1 MNIVKS
7 KFIFKLKLLANGDID
22 KYKARLV
29 AQGFTQV
36 FGIDYH
42 ENFSPTPQIGG
53 VRLVIAFIIHFKLE
67 KASADV
73 SGAFLEATLT
83 ETIFMKLPEGI
94 SHRGSNYVK
103 LLKSLYGLKQAARD
117 WYLLQDKIIREFDPE
132 LKKSLTDAC
141 IYYKITKKCIFIISV
156 HVDDYAIGYNNKK
169 YYEDF
174 LNHYRKHVK
183 FTTSEQ
189 FDYILQMKLEW
200 SENTVTLSQ
209 NRQIQTLCNKFGL
222 HNNVKSPVT
231 PMKTDIRIIKGDK
244 LHLPNKPYA
253 ELVCS
258 LLFIA
263 RYTRPD
269 ILYSVTVLCRY
280 LTCYNDDLW
289 HAALRILKYLQ
300 HTTDKK
306 LTYIRQEN
314 AKVLEVYC
322 DADWCNKEL
331 ITVDGK
337 CTSGAAIFFHGNAID
352 WSCQKQPDVS
362 FSTTEAEYKQLTFG
376 MKQAMYYINLLQEER
391 SKRRRDDGT

>member
-1 MNIVKS
+1 MKASDGPQWQIAMEKELQQLDDLNTMKPVSIHEIPEDKNIVKS
-7 KFIFKLKLLANGDID
+7 KFVFKLKLLANGDID

-53 VRLVIAFIIHFKLE
+53 VRLVIAFIIHFQLE

-141 IYYKITKKCIFIISV
+141 IYYKITKDCIFIISV
-156 HVDDYAIGYNNKK
+156 HVNDYAIGYNNKK

-222 HNNVKSPVT
+222 HN
-231 PMKTDIRIIKGDK
+231 
-244 LHLPNKPYA
+244 
-253 ELVCS
+253 
-258 LLFIA
+258 
-263 RYTRPD
+263 
-269 ILYSVTVLCRY
+269 
-280 LTCYNDDLW
+280 
-289 HAALRILKYLQ
+289 
-300 HTTDKK
+300 
-306 LTYIRQEN
+306 
-314 AKVLEVYC
+314 KVL
-322 DADWCNKEL
+322 
-331 ITVDGK
+331 
-337 CTSGAAIFFHGNAID
+337 
-352 WSCQKQPDVS
+352 
-362 FSTTEAEYKQLTFG
+362 
-376 MKQAMYYINLLQEER
+376 
-391 SKRRRDDGT
+391 